1 MEGAGDSTK
10 HCKFGQT
17 ARRAKVHGFERP
29 RLVYRPRKLEPA
41 DLEAALRR
49 ADFQAAAIERLTSKR
64 RDALLNAVH
73 LFVRAS
79 ETTADWGQALLFFAA
94 AVDVIAGL
102 APRKRALSVHD
113 RAAVLNATE
122 KLFGRDDSRQVAVT
136 RALDRV
142 NEVSLTERLRRV
154 SEASGDS
161 RGSQSGCWGP
171 CDRKSRK
178 HERVWACSL

>member
-1 MEGAGDSTK
+1 MALS
-10 HCKFGQT
+10 
-17 ARRAKVHGFERP
+17 RP

-94 AVDVIAGL
+94 AVDVISGL

-136 RALDRV
+136 CALHRV
-142 NEVSLTERLRRV
+142 NEVSLTERLRRSARPV
-154 SEASGDS
+154 VIQE
-161 RGSQSGCWGP
+161 
-171 CDRKSRK
+171 DRKVVVGGLATVNPGSTNEFGLARCKTCRPTSR
-178 HERVWACSL
+178 RSSIPC